1 MGNKKQH
8 VRVAHVVYRLE
19 VINLMKNLSADRYV
33 SSLYCLKEGGRLTG
47 ELEDAGF
54 AVHELQKKDGVDYAA
69 FIKIAKRFK
78 HEGVDIVHCHNIGA
92 LLYGSIGGKLA
103 RTAGTLYTAHGTYSA
118 RRLANLRFG
127 RFLSVDRI
135 VAVSDDSR
143 RAILNHGRY
152 RPEDVETFPNGI
164 DTKSFDLDVDV
175 EEIKRELGIRE
186 NVTVLGI
193 VARLSW
199 EKEHKTLFDAV
210 AQLKSNGTN
219 VALVVIGDGPLKE
232 DLHDYVS
239 DAEISDAVF
248 FLGERYDVPQLL
260 QVLDVFVLSS
270 RIEGMSLTLLEAMAA
285 GLPIVAT
292 DVGGNSE
299 VVAAGETGILI
310 EPGNPAALAKAVE
323 KFVSDS
329 ELARTM
335 GERGR
340 TRVNEIFSL
349 EAMVKR
355 YETVYEQL
363 FTAA

>member
-1 MGNKKQH
+1 M
-8 VRVAHVVYRLE
+8 
-19 VINLMKNLSADRYV
+19 VINLMKHLSADRYV
-33 SSLYCLKEGGRLTG
+33 SSLYCLKEGGSQTG

-54 AVHELQKKDGVDYAA
+54 AVHELHKKDGVDYAA
-69 FIKIAKRFK
+69 FIKIARRFK
-78 HEGVDIVHCHNIGA
+78 REGVDIVHCHNIGG
-92 LLYGSIGGKLA
+92 LLYGSIGAKLA
-103 RTAGTLYTAHGTYSA
+103 RTSGTLYTAHGTYSA
-118 RRLANLRFG
+118 RRLAKLRFG

-135 VAVSDDSR
+135 VAVSDESR
-143 RAILNHGRY
+143 GAMLENGRF

-164 DTKSFDLDVDV
+164 DTKSFDLDLDA
-175 EEIKRELGIRE
+175 EEIKRELGIPE

-232 DLHDYVS
+232 ELHGYVS
-239 DAEISDAVF
+239 DVGIADAVF
-248 FLGERYDVPQLL
+248 FLGERYDVPRLL
-260 QVLDVFVLSS
+260 QVFDVFVLSS
-270 RIEGMSLTLLEAMAA
+270 RMEGMSLTLLEAMAA

-310 EPGNPAALAKAVE
+310 EPGNPAALAEAAE
-323 KFVSDS
+323 KFVADR

-363 FTAA
+363 LAAA